1 MNWFSGSIRQP
12 SSTLLPYDQLKGT
25 EVDCSAYPSTSK
37 GIICPDAFK
46 PICATDKKTYVNE
59 CSLCATN
66 AEKELNIK
74 KLHNGEC
81 QAPNATCL
89 PFLQIVCP
97 KEEQTACTVEYMPHC
112 GSDNCTYANKCAF
125 CNAVVRSNNSL
136 TLKHI
141 GKC

>member
-1 MNWFSGSIRQP
+1 MQ
-12 SSTLLPYDQLKGT
+12 
-25 EVDCSAYPSTSK
+25 VDCSAYPSTSK

>member
-81 QAPNATCL
+81 NVCL
-89 PFLQIVCP
+89 LMQLLIMNVQQHDGV
-97 KEEQTACTVEYMPHC
+97 KKTSGE
-112 GSDNCTYANKCAF
+112 
-125 CNAVVRSNNSL
+125 
-136 TLKHI
+136 
-141 GKC
+141 

>member
-1 MNWFSGSIRQP
+1 MELEDHLYPVLYLQ
-12 SSTLLPYDQLKGT
+12 
-25 EVDCSAYPSTSK
+25 VDCSGYPSTRE
-37 GIICPDAFK
+37 GITCPDAFK
-46 PICATDKKTYVNE
+46 PICGTDKKTYVNE
-59 CSLCATN
+59 CLLCATN

-81 QAPNATCL
+81 IA
-89 PFLQIVCP
+89 CP
-97 KEEQTACTVEYMPHC
+97 KEEQTVCTVEYMLHC
-112 GSDNCTYANKCAF
+112 GSVNSTYANKCAF